1 MHVGISKCARQ
12 LPGWEACEARNGA
25 YLLFRAFFASAPG
38 RQKMSHNIAGI
49 DVHKK
54 LLVVIV
60 ADAAKPEVALQGRR
74 FGTGS
79 GELRHL
85 SAWLSQLGVVEA
97 VMESTAQYWKPVWME
112 LEPHLRLHLAQAQ
125 SNKAPKGRKSDLADA
140 KRLVRRFVAGELMLS
155 FIPEPEQRAW
165 RMVTRGRLQLIRE
178 RVQVQNQVESLLE
191 EGRIKLSSVIRD
203 LLGVSG
209 RRILHAIAQGESSP
223 EALAARGDKHL
234 KCSLAVLEDALTGSM
249 GDIHRQLLA
258 QHLDRIELIDRQI
271 DALNKLAA
279 SRMQKYQDAVSRLI
293 EIPGIGAEAAQ
304 EILAE
309 IGSEAAAFPSA
320 EQLASWIGVCPG
332 SNESAG
338 ENHSGRS
345 AKGNRFL
352 RRLLCQVAQAAA
364 RTNGSHLQ
372 VVFKRLVIRLG
383 YVKAVWAIA
392 HRICKIVWKVLRK
405 GDRFIES
412 SETRNPKAVQRAIN
426 HHLKALRR
434 LGYSI
439 PLAPE
444 AARG

>member
-1 MHVGISKCARQ
+1 MPQ
-12 LPGWEACEARNGA
+12 
-25 YLLFRAFFASAPG
+25 
-38 RQKMSHNIAGI
+38 NIAGI

-54 LLVVIV
+54 LLVVII
-60 ADAAKPEVALQGRR
+60 ADPAKPDVALQSRR

-79 GELRHL
+79 AELRQL
-85 SAWLSQLGVVEA
+85 SAWLGQYDVAEA

-112 LEPHLRLHLAQAQ
+112 LEPHIRLHLAQAQ

-140 KRLVRRFVAGELMLS
+140 KRLVRRFAAGELMLS

-178 RVQVQNQVESLLE
+178 RVQLQNQIESLLE
-191 EGRIKLSSVIRD
+191 EGRVKLSSVITD
-203 LLGVSG
+203 LLGASG
-209 RRILHAIAQGESSP
+209 RRILRAMAQGETSP
-223 EALAARGDKHL
+223 EVLAALGDRHL
-234 KCSLAVLEDALTGSM
+234 KCGLAALVDALTGAM
-249 GDIHRQLLA
+249 GDIHRQLLG

-271 DALNKLAA
+271 EELNKLAA
-279 SRMQKYQDAVSRLI
+279 ARMQQYQDAVTRLI

-309 IGSEAAAFPSA
+309 IGPEAAAFPSA
-320 EQLASWIGVCPG
+320 PQLASWIGVCPG

-352 RRLLCQVAQAAA
+352 RRLLCQAAQAAA

-372 VVFKRLVIRLG
+372 SVFKRLVVRLG

-392 HRICKIVWKVLRK
+392 HRICKIVWNILRK
-405 GDRFIES
+405 GARFAEF
-412 SETRNPKAVQRAIN
+412 SEARNPKAIQRAIN

-439 PLAPE
+439 PVVSQPAVAPT
-444 AARG
+444 A

>member
-1 MHVGISKCARQ
+1 
-12 LPGWEACEARNGA
+12 
-25 YLLFRAFFASAPG
+25 
-38 RQKMSHNIAGI
+38 MSHTIAGI

-54 LLVVIV
+54 LLVVVI
-60 ADAAKPEVALQGRR
+60 ADEAKPDVPLQSRR

-79 GELRHL
+79 AELRHL
-85 SAWLSQLGVVEA
+85 SAWLSQYGVVEA

-125 SNKAPKGRKSDLADA
+125 SNKAPHGRKSDLADA

-178 RVQVQNQVESLLE
+178 KVQLQNQIESLLE
-191 EGRIKLSSVIRD
+191 EGRIKLSSVITD

-209 RRILHAIAQGESSP
+209 RRILRAMAQGETSP
-223 EALAARGDKHL
+223 EALAALGDRHL
-234 KCSLAVLEDALTGSM
+234 KCGLPALLDALTGSM
-249 GDIHRQLLA
+249 GDIHCRLLT
-258 QHLDRIELIDRQI
+258 QHLDRIDLIDRQI
-271 DALNKLAA
+271 EELNKLAA
-279 SRMQKYQDAVSRLI
+279 TQMQKYQDAVTRLI

-304 EILAE
+304 EIIAE
-309 IGSEAAAFPSA
+309 IGPEAAAFPSA

-352 RRLLCQVAQAAA
+352 RRLLCQSAQAAA

-372 VVFKRLVIRLG
+372 SVFKRLVVRLG
-383 YVKAVWAIA
+383 YVKAIWAIA
-392 HRICKIVWKVLRK
+392 HRICKIVWNVLRK
-405 GDRFIES
+405 GARFIEF
-412 SETRNPKAVQRAIN
+412 SEARNPKAVQRAIN

-439 PLAPE
+439 PSVPQP
-444 AARG
+444 AAAGE